1 MSPASPRHDR
11 HAVHPRL
18 GPYLGRAQQ
27 TGGSVAVFTVHAT
40 GRLLRRIGRIDGPHS
55 APGQRSTSALGDWYA
70 TALTWRPQ
78 VALFVNETTL
88 LPVLLPLAPA
98 ATVTSRFP
106 AALAQTLAAHQTSH
120 LFRDT
125 ELAHMTDCHLA
136 PTSNRNVVG
145 IMVEFSR
152 LAQAHRTTTETPDLL
167 ELALWLAKTPCGPL
181 YHRHVSPDRELAALV
196 AEHTP

>member
-1 MSPASPRHDR
+1 MTVTAAHHDR
-11 HAVHPRL
+11 AVPRP
-18 GPYLGRAQQ
+18 GQQ
-27 TGGSVAVFTVHAT
+27 PAGSVTVFTVHAT
-40 GRLLRRIGRIDGPHS
+40 RTLLRRIGRIHGADS
-55 APGQRSTSALGDWYA
+55 AAAQRSTGALGDWYA

-78 VALFVNETTL
+78 AALFVNKATL

-98 ATVTSRFP
+98 GTVTSRFP
-106 AALAQTLAAHQTSH
+106 AALDQTLAAHH
-120 LFRDT
+120 VPRAFRDT

-136 PTSNRNVVG
+136 PTSNRSVVG

-152 LAQAHRTTTETPDLL
+152 LARAYRATAETPDLL

-196 AEHTP
+196 AEDTP

>member
-1 MSPASPRHDR
+1 MLPQW
-11 HAVHPRL
+11 
-18 GPYLGRAQQ
+18 RAR
-27 TGGSVAVFTVHAT
+27 GSVAVFTVHAT
-40 GRLLRRIGRIDGPHS
+40 RTLLRRIGRIDGPDN
-55 APGQRSTSALGDWYA
+55 APGRRSTGALGDWYA

-78 VALFVNETTL
+78 AALFVNETTL

-106 AALAQTLAAHQTSH
+106 AALAQTLAAHQVPR

-125 ELAHMTDCHLA
+125 ELAHMTECRMA
-136 PTSNRNVVG
+136 PTSNRSVVG

-152 LAQAHRTTTETPDLL
+152 LAQAYRTTTETPDLL
-167 ELALWLAKTPCGPL
+167 ALALWLARTPCGPL